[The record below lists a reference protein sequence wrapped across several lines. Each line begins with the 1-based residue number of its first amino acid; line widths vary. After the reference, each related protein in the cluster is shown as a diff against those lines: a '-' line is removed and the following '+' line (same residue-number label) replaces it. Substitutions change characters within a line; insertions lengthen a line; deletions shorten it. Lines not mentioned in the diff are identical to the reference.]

1 MKQKRGACET
11 WPPIFRK
18 LAGGDNDFLSGTG
31 KYLDAN
37 GVLQS
42 YNSGLD
48 NDTMVLAN
56 SVAAV
61 PEPETYALLLA
72 GLAQIGAVSG
82 RRRLKAA

>member
-11 WPPIFRK
+11 WPSVFREH
-18 LAGGDNDFLSGTG
+18 AGGDHDFVSGTG

-42 YNSGLD
+42 YD
-48 NDTMVLAN
+48 AAVENDTMVLAYR
-56 SVAAV
+56 VAAV